1 MYAAIQGANSVL
13 MHSFRKDTLISPLKL
28 QKLVYLVHGW
38 YLACFD
44 EPTFHENPQ
53 VWTYGPVFPEI
64 YRDYKIFGSLP
75 ISKENWDVYGTP
87 EKGNASE
94 DDRNFHEVLEQVWE
108 LYSPYSGL
116 HLSELT
122 HREGTPWSLA
132 RERGDVCLN
141 QEEIKQHFKSLMN
154 A

>member
-13 MHSFRKDTLISPLKL
+13 RHSFRKDTLISPLKL

-44 EPTFHENPQ
+44 EPTFNENPQ

-64 YRDYKIFGSLP
+64 DHDYKIFGSLP

-94 DDRNFHEVLEQVWE
+94 DDRNFHEVLKQVWE